1 MKLSN
6 LFLFLIGI
14 IYMSGCSSAGFQR
27 DAMADIVT
35 PGVSPQTSVRT
46 WDESNKPTEQKVEND
61 PAYLYD
67 SERDKK

>member
-1 MKLSN
+1 
-6 LFLFLIGI
+6 
-14 IYMSGCSSAGFQR
+14 MSGCSSAGFQR